1 MPQHPAS
8 QGDVAQ
14 RSGPYQGGQY
24 LAPNQPHG
32 RNPSQSGSAAVN
44 GSLSGEHDA
53 GHRRGPVKY
62 GTARQ
67 QPPVPSR
74 GPEQADAG
82 PKARRRTSKPLVFV
96 VVFVVLAIGG
106 GGGWYHLR
114 SSADTPRT
122 EEERRI
128 ANQKVDPVPLTVTE
142 VFDSAAIAAAEG
154 PGSYKILKTQGS
166 TECKVAAGGA
176 IAEILASAGCTQVVR
191 ATLMSSDDAL
201 VITTGVFNLET
212 DREAEE
218 ASALIKS
225 AVDAEEGRF
234 SGLVAGGASD
244 IISRAAS
251 NVAWDVQ
258 GHYLVYCLIANAD
271 GSAIAVDDP
280 RTQAVRNDLV
290 ERHFGDLVLQKREND
305 AG

>member
-1 MPQHPAS
+1 M
-8 QGDVAQ
+8 
-14 RSGPYQGGQY
+14 
-24 LAPNQPHG
+24 
-32 RNPSQSGSAAVN
+32 N
-44 GSLSGEHDA
+44 GSLSGEHGA

-62 GTARQ
+62 GTVRQ
-67 QPPVPSR
+67 QPQALSR

-82 PKARRRTSKPLVFV
+82 PKARRRTSKPLVIAI
-96 VVFVVLAIGG
+96 VFVVLAIGG
-106 GGGWYHLR
+106 GGGWYYLQ
-114 SSADTPRT
+114 SSADSPRT
-122 EEERRI
+122 GKERGV

-142 VFDSAAIAAAEG
+142 VFESAAIAATEG
-154 PGSYKILKTQGS
+154 PGPYKILKTQGS
-166 TECKVAAGGA
+166 IECKVAAGGA
-176 IAEILASAGCTQVVR
+176 IAEILATAGCTQVVR
-191 ATLMSSDDAL
+191 ATLMSSDDTL

-212 DREAEE
+212 DRKAEE

-244 IISRAAS
+244 IISRAAA
-251 NVAWDVQ
+251 NVVWDVQ
-258 GHYLVYCLIANAD
+258 GHYLVYCLIANAN

-290 ERHFGDLVLQKREND
+290 EKYFGDLVIQKRENA